1 MKLIGHRGFAD
12 ISPENTLRAFQN
24 TPEYTDMVELDLRRC
39 RSGEIVVIHDGIV
52 DAVTNSRGRVSHL
65 TASELANLDILESG
79 QGVPTL
85 TGVLAVIPSG
95 VGLNLELKE
104 RGLARDVVDA
114 IKGREADIVIS
125 SANKGTLQEV
135 RGVDSTIPTAFIF
148 AMNPRKNLEIAE
160 KLGCTHV
167 QPHWG
172 ICISTNLIERA
183 HEKGMEAY
191 VWSITSDVGAQLL
204 RRLGADGVIAD
215 KPVFVD
221 QPSAFFSRRSPIFSQ
236 HSVQNVEVMF
246 LPIALRTVAYP
257 LVVLGACCTVVGSCS
272 RMVPIDT
279 IEHGRVYASIAQYG
293 STAKRELSVLLWK
306 GKAMA
311 TTSDGRWRG
320 HQQLASAKKLASGL
334 FMRGVGSARYP
345 ESEPVA
351 RVNELRNSALST
363 SLYIVRSATDTIRD
377 MLASGGNAKCWSG
390 TDANGLSVIERRR
403 NR

>member
-24 TPEYTDMVELDLRRC
+24 IPEQTDMVELDLRRC

-52 DAVTNSRGRVSHL
+52 DTVTNSCGRISSL
-65 TASELANLDILESG
+65 TAGELANLDVLESG

-85 TGVLAVIPSG
+85 TSVLEVIPSN

-114 IKGREADIVIS
+114 IRGREAEIVIS
-125 SANKGTLQEV
+125 SANTGALQEV
-135 RGVDSTIPTAFIF
+135 RRVDSTIPTAFIF
-148 AMNPRKNLEIAE
+148 AMNPRRNLEIAE
-160 KLGCTHV
+160 RLGCTHL

-204 RRLGADGVIAD
+204 QKLDADGVIAD

-221 QPSAFFSRRSPIFSQ
+221 RPSEFFSRRNPIFSQ
-236 HSVQNVEVMF
+236 RPVQNVVVML
-246 LPIALRTVAYP
+246 LPIALRSVAYP
-257 LVVLGACCTVVGSCS
+257 LVVLGACCTVVGSGS
-272 RMVPIDT
+272 RMVPINS
-279 IEHGRVYASIAQYG
+279 IKHGRVYASIAQYG

-320 HQQLASAKKLASGL
+320 HQLLASAKRLASRL
-334 FMRGVGSARYP
+334 IKRGVSSTRYP
-345 ESEPVA
+345 ESETVA
-351 RVNELRNSALST
+351 RVNELRSSALST
-363 SLYIVRSATDTIRD
+363 GLAISRSATDTIRD
-377 MLASGGNAKCWSG
+377 VLADGGDAKYWSG
-390 TDANGLSVIERRR
+390 TDISGVSIIEGRRKR
-403 NR
+403 